1 MIKSKS
7 PPKNMFSKPEVEEN
21 FLNLIKGTYL
31 KKKTKKKKKQNPA
44 VSIIL
49 SRKRLNASLL
59 ISAMRQEFLLHYFFT
74 ISSLFLFYIVLDVL
88 AMKQEKK

>member
-31 KKKTKKKKKQNPA
+31 KKKQKNKKNKTLQL
-44 VSIIL
+44 VS
-49 SRKRLNASLL
+49 
-59 ISAMRQEFLLHYFFT
+59 
-74 ISSLFLFYIVLDVL
+74 YIV
-88 AMKQEKK
+88 EKD

>member
-31 KKKTKKKKKQNPA
+31 KKKKQKKKQKNKTLQL
-44 VSIIL
+44 VSYL
-49 SRKRLNASLL
+49 
-59 ISAMRQEFLLHYFFT
+59 
-74 ISSLFLFYIVLDVL
+74 V
-88 AMKQEKK
+88 EKD